1 MPTLSPYA
9 NAASDVFPGGSVE
22 FIVQFES
29 SVNSGQ
35 ATGVSGATITIT
47 ASDAPDSGTGTPV
60 AATSTGIAQLGEGLL
75 AYTWTPAESTV
86 PGSYLVTWTGTRASD
101 GMVTTYSQ
109 AVNVAANPEAVPLP
123 GVYASVAQYRG
134 WSGDQWTPAQIISV
148 KLQRATEDM
157 DVALVAAVYRTDADG
172 MPLDAMLANVLARA
186 TSAQCQYLLA
196 QNDDSGIKREYTSTS
211 VGGVSATRAASMT
224 GGALQPLGPRALGI
238 LRINGVLPAAPLISW

>member
-22 FIVQFES
+22 FIVQFETFA
-29 SVNSGQ
+29 NSGQ
-35 ATGVSGATITIT
+35 ATGVSGATISIA
-47 ASDAPDSGTGTPV
+47 ASGAPDSGQGTPV
-60 AATSTGIAQLGEGLL
+60 ATTSADITVLGEGLL
-75 AYTWTPAESTV
+75 TYTWNPLAATV
-86 PGSYLVTWTGTRASD
+86 PGSYTVTWTGTRASD
-101 GMVTTYSQ
+101 STVVTYTQ
-109 AVNVAANPEAVPLP
+109 AVNVAADPEATPLP
-123 GVYASVAQYRG
+123 GVYASVAQFRA

-157 DVALVAAVYRTDADG
+157 DIALVAAVYRTDADG

-238 LRINGVLPAAPLISW
+238 LRVNGVLPAAPLISW